1 MVGYAAYLL
10 THDGRGCYLMR
21 IAVRAKCQRHGIG
34 RLLIKWLMEHH
45 PAHLELDVSTDN
57 ERAMG
62 FYHRIGL
69 QITRKYLSG
78 EKQVEFAC
86 FETKV

>member
-1 MVGYAAYLL
+1 
-10 THDGRGCYLMR
+10 
-21 IAVRAKCQRHGIG
+21 
-34 RLLIKWLMEHH
+34 MEHH

-78 EKQVEFAC
+78 EKKVEFAC